1 MNIDDSYPR
10 RRERSRFERSDRG
23 PPDVAA
29 CNDDFWPERR
39 GPPNGYSA
47 TDGAITPQNFFGP
60 TLARGGRVA
69 VTWCWP
75 QWIGGA
81 RGLHGSRVFI
91 GHWHHRIGHRRVAL
105 TSRQVSG
112 TAHRR
117 ARKAAVVWT
126 CIAAGPLLGGPG
138 VAWAWF
144 GPPWSWGAPAA
155 FGGGGWAAGGS
166 GTAAG
171 AGELIAAPEPSSL
184 ALLAAALILFLAVR
198 AFFPEAGRS
207 GFRRGLG

>member
-1 MNIDDSYPR
+1 MIR
-10 RRERSRFERSDRG
+10 
-23 PPDVAA
+23 
-29 CNDDFWPERR
+29 
-39 GPPNGYSA
+39 
-47 TDGAITPQNFFGP
+47 
-60 TLARGGRVA
+60 
-69 VTWCWP
+69 CWP

-81 RGLHGSRVFI
+81 RGRPYGGAYPRHRGRGWADMGRHGRGS
-91 GHWHHRIGHRRVAL
+91 
-105 TSRQVSG
+105 
-112 TAHRR
+112 AHRR
-117 ARKAAVVWT
+117 ARKAACRLV

-198 AFFPEAGRS
+198 AFVPALRPAI
-207 GFRRGLG
+207 RHRQP